1 MSFRNRPVLDRKHRP
16 RWQDE
21 LRTQQLV
28 VAGFALAI
36 AVALGIF
43 GATVWGSYYETHLRP
58 VANVN
63 GTGYDR
69 AQLTAREHVLTAQLT
84 SQAVDL
90 QGQLGG
96 ARDSIIQ
103 QQIQAISLQLSSL
116 TGDATSSLVEGAVLR
131 DRADELGISVGPE
144 EVDAEIAAR
153 RNLPERLRLSLIAIN
168 ALPDDAE
175 PGAEPID
182 EDFARAEEEAQA
194 ALGRVEG
201 GEDFAAVATELSDDF
216 TAQAGGNLGPV
227 EADDPAYGDY
237 FAAAAAADAEPG
249 TIAGPIK
256 TERGYAIVKLES
268 RVDAGPNEALTQ
280 LLRENGVDDE
290 MYRSFVRDELLRE
303 AYRTYFGEEVIVSPQ
318 PQRRVA
324 QIEIAPVQG
333 TPVSQERARHVLIQP
348 IPDAQDQSVA
358 TDEQWAAALAKASE
372 VRERL
377 IAEDADWFAIA
388 AEESADPGSKDRGGD
403 LGWFDPNAAGFV
415 PEFSDALAELEE
427 GEVSEPVRTAFG
439 YHLIQVI
446 GSRTSPAEQ
455 AAELVTGLR
464 DDPDSF
470 ATVAKQV
477 SEDADTVQK
486 GGEIGWVATYELDPV
501 LEDAI
506 FALDGEG
513 AISEPIT
520 GSDGAIHI
528 YRLLEISDSREVEA
542 DRLEKIRD
550 AGFDRWLEGIKEPA
564 TIWVD
569 PQFASS
575 TVAG

>member
-131 DRADELGISVGPE
+131 DRADELGISVSPE

-237 FAAAAAADAEPG
+237 FAAAAAADAEPWWA
-249 TIAGPIK
+249 TAPPP
-256 TERGYAIVKLES
+256 TATTWSSPS
-268 RVDAGPNEALTQ
+268 RA
-280 LLRENGVDDE
+280 
-290 MYRSFVRDELLRE
+290 
-303 AYRTYFGEEVIVSPQ
+303 
-318 PQRRVA
+318 A
-324 QIEIAPVQG
+324 Q
-333 TPVSQERARHVLIQP
+333 AR
-348 IPDAQDQSVA
+348 
-358 TDEQWAAALAKASE
+358 
-372 VRERL
+372 
-377 IAEDADWFAIA
+377 
-388 AEESADPGSKDRGGD
+388 
-403 LGWFDPNAAGFV
+403 
-415 PEFSDALAELEE
+415 
-427 GEVSEPVRTAFG
+427 PVR
-439 YHLIQVI
+439 
-446 GSRTSPAEQ
+446 
-455 AAELVTGLR
+455 
-464 DDPDSF
+464 
-470 ATVAKQV
+470 
-477 SEDADTVQK
+477 
-486 GGEIGWVATYELDPV
+486 
-501 LEDAI
+501 
-506 FALDGEG
+506 
-513 AISEPIT
+513 
-520 GSDGAIHI
+520 
-528 YRLLEISDSREVEA
+528 
-542 DRLEKIRD
+542 
-550 AGFDRWLEGIKEPA
+550 
-564 TIWVD
+564 
-569 PQFASS
+569 
-575 TVAG
+575 